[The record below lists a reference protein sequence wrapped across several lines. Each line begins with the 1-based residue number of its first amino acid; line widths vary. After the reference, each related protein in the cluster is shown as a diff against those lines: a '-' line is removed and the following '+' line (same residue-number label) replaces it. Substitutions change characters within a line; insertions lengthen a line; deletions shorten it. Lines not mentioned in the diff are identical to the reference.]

1 MDYSVWLS
9 RELQK
14 RYDDGKSQAGLAA
27 HLGVHRSITNKMV
40 LGKRWIKADE
50 LPKIAAYLGCTIPG
64 TSSESATVDCSGRI
78 VRSTYEGSMP
88 ASSVRIAPAL
98 DSVHPVKDQIG
109 FEVVDLPHVTHVVA
123 VESAMQRPGD
133 LLVVRRHKAGHASLT
148 LAKLDGGRLVSVYP
162 DVGEISGEV
171 IAVVIETRNRL

>member
-1 MDYSVWLS
+1 
-9 RELQK
+9 
-14 RYDDGKSQAGLAA
+14 
-27 HLGVHRSITNKMV
+27 
-40 LGKRWIKADE
+40 
-50 LPKIAAYLGCTIPG
+50 
-64 TSSESATVDCSGRI
+64 
-78 VRSTYEGSMP
+78 MP